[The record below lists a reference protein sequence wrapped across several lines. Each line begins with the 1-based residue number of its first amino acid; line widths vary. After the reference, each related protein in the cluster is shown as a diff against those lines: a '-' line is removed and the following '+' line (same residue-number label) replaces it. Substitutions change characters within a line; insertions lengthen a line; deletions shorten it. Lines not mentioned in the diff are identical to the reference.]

1 MGKDMLFYCRGTVE
15 KYIFSKLFEFLFD
28 MYAHRNETEDN
39 LFTQRSMKIKK
50 MKPAKVME
58 YLGINDK
65 FIITQR
71 SAASR
76 RLSQLFSGEANES
89 SAADAEPNSARSH
102 GVDDRQRVP
111 YIEAIREIE
120 RIESLENPGD
130 MVGCLSASF
139 EKLKTAVVDHHKGKL
154 ELSAMDD
161 VLPLSIYTV
170 SMANLSN
177 PASLQQ
183 MMSDYLRC
191 N

>member
-1 MGKDMLFYCRGTVE
+1 MGKDMLFYCRSTVE
-15 KYIFSKLFEFLFD
+15 KYIFSKLFESLLD
-28 MYAHRNETEDN
+28 MYAHRNETEDT
-39 LFTQRSMKIKK
+39 LFTQRSLKIKK
-50 MKPAKVME
+50 MRPTKVMQ

-65 FIITQR
+65 FIIGQKST
-71 SAASR
+71 ASK
-76 RLSQLFSGEANES
+76 RLSNLFSSENVEP
-89 SAADAEPNSARSH
+89 AEPEPSSARSNT
-102 GVDDRQRVP
+102 DERSKVP

-120 RIESLENPGD
+120 KMESLDNPGE
-130 MVGCLSASF
+130 MVNCLSASF

-161 VLPLSIYTV
+161 VLPLSIYSV

>member
-1 MGKDMLFYCRGTVE
+1 M
-15 KYIFSKLFEFLFD
+15 FSSD
-28 MYAHRNETEDN
+28 SNN
-39 LFTQRSMKIKK
+39 
-50 MKPAKVME
+50 
-58 YLGINDK
+58 N
-65 FIITQR
+65 
-71 SAASR
+71 
-76 RLSQLFSGEANES
+76 NN
-89 SAADAEPNSARSH
+89 ADAAAESLPNSARS
-102 GVDDRQRVP
+102 GGGDERSKVP

-120 RIESLENPGD
+120 RIEALENPGE

-161 VLPLSIYTV
+161 VLPLSIYCV